1 MVPLLLVLG
10 YGERRATATSL
21 CAIVIIAALAAGTQG
36 LYGNVDVE
44 NALLLTGPA
53 VLGVA
58 LGVAIQQRVSERA
71 VSLMFSLLLVVV
83 AVELIV
89 P

>member
-1 MVPLLLVLG
+1 MVPLLLLLG

-21 CAIVIIAALAAGTQG
+21 CAIVVIAALAAGAQG
-36 LYGNVDVE
+36 LYGNVDLGD
-44 NALLLTGPA
+44 ALMLMGPA
-53 VLGVA
+53 VVGVGA
-58 LGVAIQQRVSERA
+58 GVAIQQRISERA
-71 VSLMFSLLLVVV
+71 VSVMFSLLLVAI